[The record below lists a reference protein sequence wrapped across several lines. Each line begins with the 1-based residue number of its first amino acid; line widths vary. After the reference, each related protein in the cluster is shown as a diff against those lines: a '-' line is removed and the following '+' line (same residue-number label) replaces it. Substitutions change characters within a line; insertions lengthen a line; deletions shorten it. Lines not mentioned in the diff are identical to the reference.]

1 MSTILL
7 KLSLLL
13 TLFALGA
20 CTASVTYPEY
30 TPYRIQ
36 QEQQPPPPVK
46 HTPSEVAGGSS
57 DFYRTQTIGAMIEQS
72 KVARRQREEL
82 EALNKYWTEQFQSK
96 PANLQTLTCVNLAEQ
111 EKRITE
117 LKGIVAKIKVKHEE
131 ENKSIPMI
139 NRNYV
144 EPGLV
149 KLEQISINYE
159 QWVQKASKSKAAQAE
174 RSVDQLAQYTPE
186 YYLHLIPLDNDSF
199 AGSVGFARIEIS
211 TSACTEEQ
219 LATLTKQ
226 IDEYEAQGRSA
237 FAFETECRASTKC
250 VHDRAMN
257 EAMSSLVPGICEDIQ
272 NLSFLRGELVR
283 LRSNP
288 SGVVNLYELNK
299 TGDAIQGIQAEM
311 AEQKTE
317 FIKTTGQQFYP
328 ALCAKVP
335 Q

>member
-1 MSTILL
+1 MSNALRRFWL
-7 KLSLLL
+7 ALSLFSLW
-13 TLFALGA
+13 A
-20 CTASVTYPEY
+20 CTASVAYPDS
-30 TPYRIQ
+30 TPYDVPQKQ
-36 QEQQPPPPVK
+36 QRPPPPVQHPVSTTK
-46 HTPSEVAGGSS
+46 GGSLS
-57 DFYRTQTIGAMIEQS
+57 LEDSYRSPIQEQIE
-72 KVARRQREEL
+72 VYRQQDKEL
-82 EALNKYWTEQFQSK
+82 AELNKYWTEQFNAK
-96 PANLQTLTCVNLAEQ
+96 PDWKILTCDKLVEQ
-111 EKRITE
+111 EKKSTE
-117 LKGIVAKIKVKHEE
+117 LKAVIVKTKAKHAKAH
-131 ENKSIPMI
+131 NNTALTAPMI
-139 NRNYV
+139 NRKRLLN
-144 EPGLV
+144 
-149 KLEQISINYE
+149 LEQLSIRYE
-159 QWVQKASKSKAAQAE
+159 QWVEVAKKSKFDQADH
-174 RSVDQLAQYTPE
+174 SIVHLAKFTSE
-186 YYLHLIPLDNDSF
+186 YYLHLNSLTSDPL
-199 AGSVGFARIEIS
+199 AGAVADARVTIS
-211 TSACTEEQ
+211 TLACTEEQ

-226 IDEYEAQGRSA
+226 IDEYEAKSRSA